1 MPAKALKI
9 ACIACSAALLPL
21 TAARIALAEPAAAAL
36 PTGFSVAQGSVSAP
50 DIAGGTMTLTQT
62 GSRAIIDWQSF
73 NIGRDATVEFKQDTS
88 RSITVNRVGGGSDP
102 TQIYGQLKA
111 NGRVVILDTNGVFF
125 GSTAKVDVGGLLA
138 STGQIVDAAAFQNGG
153 ALTLTQMDA
162 ARADAAIDNAGQITA
177 AEGGLVALVAPAVR
191 NSGIISAHLGQVTLA
206 SGRAATVDFTGDGL
220 IQIAV
225 TQGLNQ
231 SLNGSQISNSGSIH
245 ADGGQIYM
253 TARAG
258 AGLISRAINNTGV
271 VSAQRASQQDGKI
284 VLSIETE
291 RQIPTPP
298 QTHTMQNAVYA
309 GTNADIQAVI
319 DTLAATGTHNLYLAG
334 GTYHQTLTLHTGI
347 KLRGDQISSATI
359 YGDGTAAPAL
369 RIAGNDVTV
378 EGLTINT
385 QNGTG
390 LYASAVEG
398 LQILRNTFVQYG
410 QTAVEL
416 VDSAANLV
424 NNLFNYSGDA
434 GAIHLQNS
442 RPVNIQD
449 SLFSGSGVYAVK
461 TNSASGI
468 AISGTMMMPVGMR
481 ELLVSQSGK
490 PIDDNRLRTQTSQ
503 PAAPQKDVD
512 NIIVISTDAGVS
524 TAAQLAAIAPA
535 SGGACDAGDK
545 ACEAQ

>member
-1 MPAKALKI
+1 MPAKAVKI
-9 ACIACSAALLPL
+9 VCIACTAALLPL
-21 TAARIALAEPAAAAL
+21 AAARIALAEPAATTL
-36 PTGFSVAQGSVSAP
+36 PSGFSIAQGSVSTP
-50 DIAGGTMTLTQT
+50 DIAGNTMTLTQT
-62 GSRAIIDWQSF
+62 SDRAVIDWQSF
-73 NIGRDATVEFKQDTS
+73 NIGRDATVEFKQDTAS
-88 RSITVNRVGGGSDP
+88 SITVNRVSGGSDP

-138 STGQIVDAAAFQNGG
+138 STGQIVDAAGFQNGG

-206 SGRAATVDFTGDGL
+206 SGRTATVDFAGDGL

-231 SLNGSQISNSGSIH
+231 NLTGSQIGNSGSIH

-258 AGLISRAINNTGV
+258 AGLVSRAINNTGV

-291 RQIPTPP
+291 RQIFTPP

-309 GTNADIQAVI
+309 GTHADIQAVI
-319 DTLAATGTHNLYLAG
+319 DTLAAAGTHNLYLAG

-359 YGDGTAAPAL
+359 YGDGTAVPAL
-369 RIAGNDVTV
+369 CITGNDVTV

-385 QNGTG
+385 QNGSG
-390 LYASAVEG
+390 LYASAVQG
-398 LQILRNTFVQYG
+398 LHILRNTFVQHG
-410 QTAVEL
+410 QAAIEL
-416 VDSAANLV
+416 VDSAANLL

-461 TNSASGI
+461 TNSAAGVTI
-468 AISGTMMMPVGMR
+468 GGTMMLPAGMR
-481 ELLVSQSGK
+481 ELLVSPTDKS
-490 PIDDNRLRTQTSQ
+490 IDDNRLRAQTSQ
-503 PAAPQKDVD
+503 PAAPQKDVE
-512 NIIVISTDAGVS
+512 NIIIISADADV
-524 TAAQLAAIAPA
+524 TNAAQLAAIAPA
-535 SGGACDAGDK
+535 AGGACDADDK
-545 ACEAQ
+545 GCETQ

>member
-21 TAARIALAEPAAAAL
+21 TAARIALAEPAATAL
-36 PTGFSVAQGSVSAP
+36 PTGFSVAQGSVSRP
-50 DIAGGTMTLTQT
+50 DIAGSTMTLTQT

-206 SGRAATVDFTGDGL
+206 SGRAATVDFAGDGL

-231 SLNGSQISNSGSIH
+231 SLNGSQINNSGSIH

-258 AGLISRAINNTGV
+258 AGLVSRVINNTGV

-291 RQIPTPP
+291 RQISTPP
-298 QTHTMQNAVYA
+298 QTHTMKNAVYA

-334 GTYHQTLTLHTGI
+334 GAYHQALTLHTGI

-390 LYASAVEG
+390 LYASAVGG

-468 AISGTMMMPVGMR
+468 AISGTMMMPTGMR

-512 NIIVISTDAGVS
+512 DIIVISTDAGVS

-535 SGGACDAGDK
+535 AGGACDAGDK